1 MDIRKRLL
9 PNASSLDAF
18 PPDNMR
24 KDAETMPRQ
33 QWGQPAYDVVD

>member
-9 PNASSLDAF
+9 ANAGSLGAF

-24 KDAETMPRQ
+24 EDAETMPRQ
-33 QWGQPAYDVVD
+33 QWGQPAHDVVD